1 VHQRRLG
8 ARGPLVSA
16 LGLGCMGMSQSY
28 GPGDDAESLRTLH
41 RAVDIGVT
49 LFDTAAVYG
58 LGANERLIGPVVR
71 ERRAEIFL
79 ATKCGIVR
87 AADGTPT
94 RLDGS
99 PEEIARSCEES
110 LQRLGIDVIDL
121 FYLHRV
127 DPATPIE
134 ESVGAMSRLVEAGKV
149 RYLGLSEAGA
159 DTLRRACA
167 VHQITALQSEYSLWW
182 REPEENVL
190 PACRALGIGF
200 VPFSP
205 LGRGFLSGAVKS
217 RASLAAGD
225 MRLGLPRFQGDA
237 FDHNLALVARLE
249 ALAADKGCAP
259 SQLALAWLLA
269 RGDDIVPIPGT
280 KRTKYL
286 DSNTAATT
294 VSLSADDIAL
304 LNASF
309 GIDDARGDRYPA
321 ELMKWVDR

>member
-1 VHQRRLG
+1 M
-8 ARGPLVSA
+8 VSA

-41 RAVDIGVT
+41 RAIDLGVT
-49 LFDTAAVYG
+49 FFDTAAVYG

-71 ERRAEIFL
+71 ERRAGIFL

-99 PEEIARSCEES
+99 PKEVARSCDES

-134 ESVGAMSRLVEAGKV
+134 ESVGAMSRLVAAGKV
-149 RYLGLSEAGA
+149 RFLGLSEAGP

-182 REPEENVL
+182 REPEERVL

-217 RASLAAGD
+217 RDALEAGD
-225 MRLGLPRFQGDA
+225 MRRGLPRFQGAA

-249 ALAADKGCAP
+249 TLAAAKGCAP
-259 SQLALAWLLA
+259 SQLALAWLLS
-269 RGDDIVPIPGT
+269 RRDDIVPIPGT
-280 KRTKYL
+280 KRTTYL
-286 DSNTAATT
+286 ESNAASTA
-294 VSLSADDIAL
+294 VSLSADDIAT
-304 LNASF
+304 LNATF
-309 GIDDARGDRYPA
+309 GVDDAQGDRYPA

>member
-1 VHQRRLG
+1 MHQRRLG